1 MEEPNNKRIATNAIL
16 NTAKTV
22 LGILFPLITYP
33 YVSRVLGV
41 ENLGIYTFS
50 FSFLSYFLLIAAL
63 GISTYGIREGTQYR
77 EDKKQIGS
85 FVSELFSINMVS
97 TIVAYVLLAIF
108 LYAIPFMVPYR
119 KAVLILSAEILFTTL
134 GVSWVCNIYEDFLAI
149 AVRTIAFQILSLVLI
164 FVFVRSSDD
173 LYKYVGILLLSNS
186 GANLVNY
193 FYIRRKYCRFRF
205 TFRIDWKRHLKPIL
219 IIFSTTV
226 AITVYV
232 SSDTT
237 MLGFMTNDYQVGLY
251 GAAVKIYTIIKNVL
265 AAILMVLI
273 PQFTLMFARGDRKQS
288 DALFSKVFSILT
300 VLMLPMCVGLFS
312 LSDDVVLL
320 LFGKDYSG
328 TAAPLRLL
336 SIAVT
341 FSLYAY
347 MYTQCALIP
356 IKKERVVFKATVIS
370 AIVNITL
377 NFVLIPLWGINAA
390 AITTIIAEL
399 ITFVIAFFYSRDTV
413 ALVGVRKTLLST
425 VIGCVCIF
433 VVCLLCRFFES
444 PLIRIVT
451 SVLGSVIIYLAV
463 LLITRNPV
471 LGQMKEMVLKRR

>member
-413 ALVGVRKTLLST
+413 SLVGVGKTLLST